1 MRLIKATKESIPLI
15 QDLARRSW
23 ESAYADILSL
33 EQMDYMLSEM
43 YSESEI
49 TRQLEN
55 PDYHY
60 YLILDE
66 NSDSYEGFIGYEHN
80 YEDQTTKLHRIYL
93 TPESKGK
100 GLGKSALEFLN
111 EKVSQH
117 GNKRII
123 LNVNKNNAARNF
135 YESQGYKVYDE
146 GVFDIGNGFVMDD
159 FLMEFLIHT

>member
-49 TRQLEN
+49 TSQLEN